1 MAFKMTDTP
10 QTIRVYNLS
19 SDTGEFIGTGDAFIP
34 AGTGLP
40 AHTTHI
46 RPPKLQAG
54 TVALFINDAWQVVA
68 DHRGKTAWH
77 KETRQS
83 QTIGAP
89 GELNT
94 LLTFESPQSP
104 FDIWDGT
111 QWVKDE
117 DAERQSII
125 ARNEEQKAALM
136 KEASVQIAILE
147 DAQTLGIATEDELKL
162 LTSWKLYRVKLNRIA
177 MGALP
182 DTELPTASV

>member
-1 MAFKMTDTP
+1 MAFKMADTP
-10 QTIRVYNLS
+10 RTIRVYNLS
-19 SDTGEFIGTGDAFIP
+19 SDTGEFIGAGDAFIP

-46 RPPKLQAG
+46 RPPKLQAR

-94 LLTFESPQSP
+94 LLTFESPQSA
-104 FDIWDGT
+104 FDIWDGK

-117 DAERQSII
+117 DAERLSVIT
-125 ARNEEQKAALM
+125 RNEEQKSTLM

-147 DAQTLGIATEDELKL
+147 DAQNLGIATEEELKQL
-162 LTSWKLYRVKLNRIA
+162 ASWKVYRVKLNRIA
-177 MGALP
+177 TGGILDTKLP
-182 DTELPTASV
+182 ATPV